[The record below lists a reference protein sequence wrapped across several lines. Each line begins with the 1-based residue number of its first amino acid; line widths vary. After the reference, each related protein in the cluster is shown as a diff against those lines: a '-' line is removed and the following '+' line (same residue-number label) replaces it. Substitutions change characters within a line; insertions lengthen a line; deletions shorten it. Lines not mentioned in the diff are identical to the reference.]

1 MTQKQE
7 LALTL
12 WYIYE
17 CIHVC
22 NLNLTK
28 FSGGERLLFDLQEL
42 LKFTPT
48 STTLYDIEEEFQK
61 KFNLTLSEYWRFKE
75 SNHPLRLDAH
85 HTLFPG
91 SIFEKEEIKEID
103 PNAKHVSNIAGIT
116 GKGDLSKKAHYRALS
131 PDLNKDTALA
141 FTFGR
146 TKHGEMNFKQMPPE
160 ASGEI
165 WDALMRHLEAY
176 RLGETHADDSKL
188 HHLAHATANLNM
200 LYRLIKKY
208 GDESVLT
215 ALTNGDHHFN
225 DK

>member
-1 MTQKQE
+1 MTKEKE

-12 WYIYE
+12 WYVYE
-17 CIHVC
+17 CIYTC

-28 FSGGERLLFDLQEL
+28 FSGGERLLLDLRQL
-42 LKFTPT
+42 LNFRPIG
-48 STTLYDIEEEFQK
+48 TTLYDIEEEFQT
-61 KFNLTLSEYWRFKE
+61 KFNLTLNEYWKFKD
-75 SNHPLRLDAH
+75 SNHPLRLDAY

-91 SIFEKEEIKEID
+91 SIFEKKEID

-146 TKHGEMNFKQMPPE
+146 AKHGVDNFRKMTPE

-165 WDALMRHLEAY
+165 YDALMRHLEAF
-176 RLGETHADDSKL
+176 RIGEVKADDSKI
-188 HHLAHATANLNM
+188 HHLAHACANLHM
-200 LYRLIKKY
+200 LYRLCMIHSNQEVLKVISGGDIKN
-208 GDESVLT
+208 ES
-215 ALTNGDHHFN
+215 
-225 DK
+225 